1 MVSSAGT
8 TAPGSVDGT
17 TVEMWNSQMD
27 MHGKGCMLGIKH
39 VVPQMRKNKSGSIIN
54 MSSTDGIVGGGF
66 SASYA
71 AAKGANRLLT
81 KTAALQ
87 YASEGIR
94 VNSLHPGELDTPL
107 ARSAMEDIVG
117 NDPDFEDP
125 RLNWIPLGRLGT
137 AIDVANL
144 VLYLASDESTYVT
157 GSEFVIDGGM
167 LAKGLPG

>member
-1 MVSSAGT
+1 M
-8 TAPGSVDGT
+8 
-17 TVEMWNSQMD
+17 
-27 MHGKGCMLGIKH
+27 
-39 VVPQMRKNKSGSIIN
+39 
-54 MSSTDGIVGGGF
+54 
-66 SASYA
+66 
-71 AAKGANRLLT
+71 
-81 KTAALQ
+81 Q